1 MTSITIPASVT
12 SIGVRAFLHSTRL
25 ARIYFKGNA
34 PNIGES
40 AFYGDTNTTAYYLP
54 GKAGWGATFGGR
66 PTAVWK
72 Q

>member
-12 SIGVRAFLHSTRL
+12 SIGVRAFLHCTRL

-34 PNIGES
+34 PSVGQS
-40 AFYGDTNTTAYYLP
+40 AFYGDTNVTVYYLP
-54 GKAGWGATFGGR
+54 GTTGWSSTFGGR
-66 PTAVWK
+66 PTALWK